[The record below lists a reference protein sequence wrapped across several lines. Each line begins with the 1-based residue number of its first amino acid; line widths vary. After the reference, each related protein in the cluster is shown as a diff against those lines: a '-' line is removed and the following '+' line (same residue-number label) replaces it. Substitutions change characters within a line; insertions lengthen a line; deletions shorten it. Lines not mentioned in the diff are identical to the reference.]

1 MICMLLRQAFQ
12 LAIQDTSSSSSS
24 SSSSGSSAS
33 SNSSSSSSSSSSS
46 ISSDPLKHMEE
57 HLQQLALDVEMLN
70 IIQTTRYLHPRPFV
84 TKCGQLSLLMD
95 YAANPEL
102 HGRFIDMIR
111 ISPAMF
117 CALLSMIEQN
127 PVFQN
132 SSTNGQ
138 APVEVQLAVMLYRM
152 GRFGNANDVHDVA
165 HICGVSEG
173 SVENFTE
180 RCHKAI
186 AALQPIFVRP
196 LTEEEKEREKE
207 WVDSK
212 LGFRGL
218 WREGYLMY
226 DGTIVVLYQRPGQD
240 GTSYF
245 TRSAHD
251 ASAFGYTCASRYPDF
266 LFSGDEFAWGDSAYP
281 VTERMI
287 SIHKKPAANLP
298 ENQVFDKALSRLR
311 VHLVQVYQKEW
322 T

>member
-1 MICMLLRQAFQ
+1 
-12 LAIQDTSSSSSS
+12 
-24 SSSSGSSAS
+24 
-33 SNSSSSSSSSSSS
+33 
-46 ISSDPLKHMEE
+46 MEE

-102 HGRFIDMIR
+102 HGRFIDMVR

-152 GRFGNANDVHDVA
+152 GQFGNANDVHDVA
-165 HICGVSEG
+165 RICGVSEG
-173 SVENFTE
+173 S
-180 RCHKAI
+180 
-186 AALQPIFVRP
+186 
-196 LTEEEKEREKE
+196 EKEREKE

-245 TRSAHD
+245 TRKSNYGLNAQIGN
-251 ASAFGYTCASRYPDF
+251 APSSLRIAQ
-266 LFSGDEFAWGDSAYP
+266 
-281 VTERMI
+281 RMMLLHLDTHVLQDTQTFC
-287 SIHKKPAANLP
+287 SVAMNLHGETQP
-298 ENQVFDKALSRLR
+298 TLSLN
-311 VHLVQVYQKEW
+311 E
-322 T
+322 